1 MKLNLSAGINMFGR
15 IVTLV
20 VFFSSIYIYFT
31 FGMGEILSVSLLWEE
46 LGVSFLTSLPFFF
59 RDENGKC
66 MYSSILSMVGIF
78 LYINA
83 VVFLAGFVFEW
94 YDLARP
100 MMLVAMFLTILFVYI
115 VATIITYMLDKQS
128 ADEINKRLSAR
139 RKNGW

>member
-1 MKLNLSAGINMFGR
+1 
-15 IVTLV
+15 
-20 VFFSSIYIYFT
+20 
-31 FGMGEILSVSLLWEE
+31 
-46 LGVSFLTSLPFFF
+46 
-59 RDENGKC
+59 
-66 MYSSILSMVGIF
+66 MVGIF
-78 LYINA
+78 LYTNA

-115 VATIITYMLDKQS
+115 VVTIITYMLDKQS

>member
-66 MYSSILSMVGIF
+66 MYSSIL
-78 LYINA
+78 
-83 VVFLAGFVFEW
+83 
-94 YDLARP
+94 
-100 MMLVAMFLTILFVYI
+100 
-115 VATIITYMLDKQS
+115 
-128 ADEINKRLSAR
+128 
-139 RKNGW
+139 